1 MYVKLGNYKFKY
13 PKPSWPNNNVK
24 IYESHV
30 GMCGIEAKIHSY
42 RDFKDTVL
50 PIVEAGGYNV
60 IQLMAILEHP
70 YYGSF
75 GYHVSN
81 FFSVSSRFGTPN

>member
-1 MYVKLGNYKFKY
+1 MSGEE
-13 PKPSWPNNNVK
+13 P
-24 IYESHV
+24 
-30 GMCGIEAKIHSY
+30 KIHSFTH
-42 RDFKDTVL
+42 FKDIIL
-50 PIVEAGGYNV
+50 PMVHEAGYNV

-81 FFSVSSRFGTPN
+81 FFSVSSKFGKPNEFK

>member
-13 PKPSWPNNNVK
+13 SKPSWPNNNLK

-30 GMCGIEAKIHSY
+30 GMCGIEARLHSY

-50 PIVEAGGYNV
+50 PMV
-60 IQLMAILEHP
+60 
-70 YYGSF
+70 
-75 GYHVSN
+75 
-81 FFSVSSRFGTPN
+81 

>member
-1 MYVKLGNYKFKY
+1 M
-13 PKPSWPNNNVK
+13 S
-24 IYESHV
+24 
-30 GMCGIEAKIHSY
+30 GIDPKIHSY
-42 RDFKDTVL
+42 KHFKDVVL
-50 PIVEAGGYNV
+50 PIVQAEGYNV

-81 FFSVSSRFGTPN
+81 FFSVSSKFGKPN